1 MSLGDFLK
9 IYTRN
14 KAIEGERLATYEEF
28 ERANGL
34 SPDGERFD
42 TLAAALGEYERSLA
56 GYGVSAERLAR
67 SGLADSG
74 YGDYLSDKAE
84 VAFDTAAVAADKVYA
99 EEKAEA
105 LRSYGE
111 YLAEE
116 EKAAQTLRQRVLR
129 EVLNSDMMHYDD
141 VYSYAVTA
149 GLGKSDAKAV
159 AELTMI
165 RETRNSMRDILDR
178 VLSQGFDRET
188 ALRYAMAAGLS
199 LKDAKAIAELSEDL
213 RDRTDYYY
221 DATKNKQGDK
231 K

>member
-56 GYGVSAERLAR
+56 GYGVSGERLAR

-84 VAFDTAAVAADKVYA
+84 VAFDTAAVAADKIYA

-116 EKAAQTLRQRVLR
+116 EKAAQSLRQRVLR

-178 VLSQGFDRET
+178 VLSHGFDRET

-199 LKDAKAIAELSEDL
+199 LKDAKAIAELSDDL

-221 DATKNKQGDK
+221 DVTKKQ
-231 K
+231 

>member
-1 MSLGDFLK
+1 MNLGDFLK
-9 IYTRN
+9 VYTRN

-28 ERANGL
+28 ERENGL
-34 SPDGERFD
+34 SPDGERLD

-56 GYGVSAERLAR
+56 GYGVAGETLMR
-67 SGLADSG
+67 SGLAESG
-74 YGDYLSDKAE
+74 YGDYLSDKAGG
-84 VAFDTAAVAADKVYA
+84 AFDTAVEAADKVYQ

-105 LRSYGE
+105 LRSYSE
-111 YLAEE
+111 YLADE
-116 EKAAQTLRQRVLR
+116 EKTAQSLRQRVLR

-178 VLSQGFDRET
+178 VLTHGFDRET

-199 LKDAKAIAELSEDL
+199 LKDAKAIAELSDDL

-221 DATKNKQGDK
+221 DVTKKQ
-231 K
+231 

>member
-9 IYTRN
+9 VYVRN
-14 KAIEGERLATYEEF
+14 KALEGETVMSFDEFEHLSGLAPEGERL
-28 ERANGL
+28 
-34 SPDGERFD
+34 D

-56 GYGVSAERLAR
+56 GYGA
-67 SGLADSG
+67 SGEALMRDGIKESG
-74 YGDYLSDKAE
+74 YSDYLSDKA
-84 VAFDTAAVAADKVYA
+84 AVTLDSVGEAADKLYK
-99 EEKAEA
+99 EKKLDA

-111 YLAEE
+111 YLADE
-116 EKAAQTLRQRVLR
+116 EKASATLRQRVLR

-165 RETRNSMRDILDR
+165 RETRNSLRDILDR
-178 VLSQGFDRET
+178 VLSHGYDNET
-188 ALRYAMAAGLS
+188 ALRYALAAGLS
-199 LKDAKAIAELSEDL
+199 LADAKRIAALSDDL

-221 DATKNKQGDK
+221 DVTKQN
-231 K
+231 